1 MNRSR
6 LLRLVRFLP
15 FLLVLLLAPAPAAGH
30 GLNSAVLSLTEVDGH
45 EGRFRFRW
53 ETTSS
58 ALQSEFATP
67 AVFPSACKL
76 DGAFLD
82 CGHAGLVGAIELPW
96 LEGTETNVMVVIE
109 WRGGSRLVRV
119 LTGNNPSLVVYGIPA
134 SAGLRALR
142 PIAVDYTQLG
152 IEHILTG
159 FDHLLFVIALTLL
172 VRGGR
177 KLLGAVTA
185 FTVAHSLTLA
195 CAVFGWLTLPAP
207 PVEAAIALSIVLV
220 CGECIRPT
228 DSLASRA
235 PWAVTFAFGLL
246 HGLGFA
252 SSLLDIGLPERHVPT
267 ALLFFNVGV
276 EIGQLGVIALVVAL
290 RLLAARLPLQPA
302 TVRRGLV
309 YAMGGMAGYWSI
321 ERIAAMLTDVRL

>member
-1 MNRSR
+1 MTRSCLPR
-6 LLRLVRFLP
+6 LALFLP
-15 FLLVLLLAPAPAAGH
+15 LLLAVFLASAPARGH
-30 GLNSAVLSLTEVDGH
+30 ELNSAFLSLTEVEGH
-45 EGRFRFRW
+45 EGRFRLRW
-53 ETTSS
+53 EASS
-58 ALQSEFATP
+58 STLASELATP
-67 AVFPSACKL
+67 AVFPPPCKV

-82 CGHAGLVGAIELPW
+82 CGHDGLVGTIELPW

-109 WRGGSRLVRV
+109 WRSGSRLLRV
-119 LTGNNPSLVVYGIPA
+119 LTGSDPSLVVYGIPA

-142 PIAVDYTQLG
+142 PIVVDYTRLG
-152 IEHILTG
+152 IEHILAG
-159 FDHLLFVIALTLL
+159 FDHLLFVVALTLL

-195 CAVFGWLTLPAP
+195 CAVLGWLTLPAP
-207 PVEAAIALSIVLV
+207 PVEAAIALSIVLL
-220 CGECIRPT
+220 CGECIRQT
-228 DSLASRA
+228 DSLARRA

-252 SSLLDIGLPERHVPT
+252 SSLLDIGLPEAHVPT

-276 EIGQLGVIALVVAL
+276 EVGQLGVIALVVAL
-290 RLLAARLPLQPA
+290 RLVAARVPVRPA

-309 YAMGGMAGYWSI
+309 YAMGGVAGYWSI
-321 ERIAAMLTDVRL
+321 ERIVAALTGPSV

>member
-1 MNRSR
+1 MTRPC
-6 LLRLVRFLP
+6 LPWLARFLP
-15 FLLVLLLAPAPAAGH
+15 FLLAVILVSAPAGGH
-30 GLNSAVLSLTEVDGH
+30 ELNSASLSLTEVEGQD
-45 EGRFRFRW
+45 GRFLVRW
-53 ETTSS
+53 EASS
-58 ALQSEFATP
+58 PTLKSELATP
-67 AVFPSACKL
+67 AVFPPPCTL

-82 CGHAGLVGAIELPW
+82 CGHAGLVGTIELPW
-96 LEGTETNVMVVIE
+96 LEGTETSVMVVIE
-109 WRGGSRLVRV
+109 WRSGSRLLRV
-119 LTGNNPSLVVYGIPA
+119 LTGSDPSLVVYGIPA

-142 PIAVDYTQLG
+142 PIVVDYTWLG
-152 IEHILTG
+152 VEHILTG

-177 KLLGAVTA
+177 TLIGAVTA

-220 CGECIRPT
+220 CGECLRPT

-252 SSLLDIGLPERHVPT
+252 SSLLDIGLPEKHVPT

-276 EIGQLGVIALVVAL
+276 EVGQLGVIALVVAL
-290 RLLAARLPLQPA
+290 RLLAARVPVQPA
-302 TVRRGLV
+302 TVRRGLLYV
-309 YAMGGMAGYWSI
+309 MGGMAGYWSI
-321 ERIAAMLTDVRL
+321 ERIVAALTGPSV

>member
-1 MNRSR
+1 MNRLS
-6 LLRLVRFLP
+6 LLRLARALP
-15 FLLVLLLAPAPAAGH
+15 FLLAVLLASAPADSH
-30 GLNSAVLSLTEVDGH
+30 ELSSASLSLTEVEGH
-45 EGRFRFRW
+45 EGRFLVRW
-53 ETTSS
+53 EASS
-58 ALQSEFATP
+58 STLESELATP
-67 AVFPSACKL
+67 AVFPPPCKL

-82 CGHAGLVGAIELPW
+82 CGPTGLVGTIELPW
-96 LEGTETNVMVVIE
+96 LEGTETNVMVAIE
-109 WRGGSRLVRV
+109 WRSGSRSLRV
-119 LTGNNPSLVVYGIPA
+119 LTGSDPSLVVYGIPA

-142 PIAVDYTQLG
+142 PIVVDYTRLG

-159 FDHLLFVIALTLL
+159 FDHLLFVVALTLL

-177 KLLGAVTA
+177 KLVGAVTA

-195 CAVFGWLTLPAP
+195 CAVFGWLTLPSP
-207 PVEAAIALSIVLV
+207 PVEATIALSIVLV
-220 CGECIRPT
+220 CGECLRPA
-228 DSLASRA
+228 DSLARRA

-252 SSLLDIGLPERHVPT
+252 SSLLDIGLPEKHVPT

-290 RLLAARLPLQPA
+290 GLFAARIPLQPA
-302 TVRRGLV
+302 TVQRGLV

-321 ERIAAMLTDVRL
+321 ERIVATLTGASL

>member
-1 MNRSR
+1 MNRLSLPR
-6 LLRLVRFLP
+6 LARALP
-15 FLLVLLLAPAPAAGH
+15 FLLAVLLASAPADSH
-30 GLNSAVLSLTEVDGH
+30 ELNSASLSLTEVEGH
-45 EGRFRFRW
+45 EGRFLVRW
-53 ETTSS
+53 ETNSS
-58 ALQSEFATP
+58 TLASELATA
-67 AVFPSACKL
+67 AVFPPPCKL

-82 CGHAGLVGAIELPW
+82 CGHTGLVGTIELPW

-109 WRGGSRLVRV
+109 WRSGSRLLRV
-119 LTGNNPSLVVYGIPA
+119 LTGSNPSLVVYGIPA
-134 SAGLRALR
+134 SAGLGALR
-142 PIAVDYTQLG
+142 PIVVDYTRLG

-159 FDHLLFVIALTLL
+159 FDHLLFVVALTLL

-177 KLLGAVTA
+177 KLIGTVTA

-207 PVEAAIALSIVLV
+207 PVEATIALSIVLV
-220 CGECIRPT
+220 CGECLRPT
-228 DSLASRA
+228 DSLAHRA

-252 SSLLDIGLPERHVPT
+252 SSLLDIGLPEKHVPT

-290 RLLAARLPLQPA
+290 SLFAARVPMKPA
-302 TVRRGLV
+302 TVRRSLV
-309 YAMGGMAGYWSI
+309 YAMGGVAGYWSI
-321 ERIAAMLTDVRL
+321 ERIVATLTGPCL

>member
-1 MNRSR
+1 MTR
-6 LLRLVRFLP
+6 LCLHRLAWSLP
-15 FLLVLLLAPAPAAGH
+15 LLLAVLLAPAPAEGH
-30 GLNSAVLSLTEVDGH
+30 ELNSAFLSLTEVEGH
-45 EGRFRFRW
+45 DGRFLLRW
-53 ETTSS
+53 EASS
-58 ALQSEFATP
+58 STLRSELAAP
-67 AVFPSACKL
+67 AVFPPHCKL

-82 CGHAGLVGAIELPW
+82 CGDTGLVGTIELPW
-96 LEGTETNVMVVIE
+96 LEGAETSVMAVIE
-109 WRGGSRLVRV
+109 WRSGSRLVRV
-119 LTGNNPSLVVYGIPA
+119 LTGSNPGLVVYGIPD

-142 PIAVDYTQLG
+142 PIVVDYTRLG
-152 IEHILTG
+152 VEHILTG
-159 FDHLLFVIALTLL
+159 FDHLLFVVALTLL

-177 KLLGAVTA
+177 KLIGAVTA

-228 DSLASRA
+228 DSLARRA

-252 SSLLDIGLPERHVPT
+252 SSLLDIGLPEKHVPA

-290 RLLAARLPLQPA
+290 HLLAERASMQPA
-302 TVRRGLV
+302 KVRRGLV

-321 ERIAAMLTDVRL
+321 ERVVAALTGPSL

>member
-1 MNRSR
+1 MTR
-6 LLRLVRFLP
+6 LCLHRLAWSLP
-15 FLLVLLLAPAPAAGH
+15 LSLAVFMAPAPAGGH
-30 GLNSAVLSLTEVDGH
+30 ELNSASLSLTEVEGH
-45 EGRFRFRW
+45 EGRFLLHW
-53 ETTSS
+53 EASSS
-58 ALQSEFATP
+58 ALRSELAKP
-67 AVFPSACKL
+67 AVFPPPCKL

-82 CGHAGLVGAIELPW
+82 CGDAGLVGTIELPW
-96 LEGTETNVMVVIE
+96 LEGAETNVMVVIE
-109 WRGGSRLVRV
+109 WRNGSRLLRV
-119 LTGNNPSLVVYGIPA
+119 LTGSDPSLVVYGIPA
-134 SAGLRALR
+134 SAGLLALR
-142 PIAVDYTQLG
+142 PIVVDYTRLG
-152 IEHILTG
+152 VEHILTG

-177 KLLGAVTA
+177 KLIGAVTA

-207 PVEAAIALSIVLV
+207 PVEAAIALSIVMV

-228 DSLASRA
+228 DSLARRA
-235 PWAVTFAFGLL
+235 PWVVTFAFGLL

-252 SSLLDIGLPERHVPT
+252 SSLLDIGLPEKHVPT

-276 EIGQLGVIALVVAL
+276 EVGQLGVIALVVAL
-290 RLLAARLPLQPA
+290 RLFAERLPVQPA

-321 ERIAAMLTDVRL
+321 ERIVAALTGPSL

>member
-1 MNRSR
+1 MIRSCLPRLAR
-6 LLRLVRFLP
+6 LLP
-15 FLLVLLLAPAPAAGH
+15 LLLAVFLVSAPAVGH
-30 GLNSAVLSLTEVDGH
+30 ELNSAFLSLMEVEGH
-45 EGRFRFRW
+45 EGRFRVRW
-53 ETTSS
+53 ESS
-58 ALQSEFATP
+58 SYTLRSELATP
-67 AVFPSACKL
+67 AVFPPPCKL
-76 DGAFLD
+76 DGAYLD
-82 CGHAGLVGAIELPW
+82 CGHAGLVGTIDLPW

-109 WRGGSRLVRV
+109 WRNGSRLLRV
-119 LTGNNPSLVVYGIPA
+119 LTGSDPSLVVYGIPA
-134 SAGLRALR
+134 SAGLRALT
-142 PIAVDYTQLG
+142 PIMADYTWLG
-152 IEHILTG
+152 VEHILFG

-207 PVEAAIALSIVLV
+207 PVEAAIALSIVML
-220 CGECIRPT
+220 CGECLRPD
-228 DSLASRA
+228 DSLARRA

-252 SSLLDIGLPERHVPT
+252 SSLLDIGLPEQHVPT

-290 RLLAARLPLQPA
+290 GLLAARVPLQPA

-309 YAMGGMAGYWSI
+309 YAMGGVAGYWSI
-321 ERIAAMLTDVRL
+321 ERIVATLAGPSV

>member
-1 MNRSR
+1 MNRRCLPWLAR
-6 LLRLVRFLP
+6 LLP
-15 FLLVLLLAPAPAAGH
+15 FLLAVFLASAPADGH
-30 GLNSAVLSLTEVDGH
+30 ELNSASLSLTEVEGH
-45 EGRFRFRW
+45 EGRFLVGW
-53 ETTSS
+53 QASS
-58 ALQSEFATP
+58 STLQSELATP
-67 AVFPSACKL
+67 AVFPPPCKL

-82 CGHAGLVGAIELPW
+82 CGQAGLVGAIELPW

-109 WRGGSRLVRV
+109 WRSGSRLFRV
-119 LTGNNPSLVVYGIPA
+119 LTGSDPSVVVYGIPS
-134 SAGLRALR
+134 SAGLRALK
-142 PIAVDYTQLG
+142 PIVVDYTWLG
-152 IEHILTG
+152 VEHILTG
-159 FDHLLFVIALTLL
+159 FDHLLFVVALTLL

-177 KLLGAVTA
+177 KLVGAVTA

-220 CGECIRPT
+220 CGECIRPN
-228 DSLASRA
+228 DSLARRA

-290 RLLAARLPLQPA
+290 SLFAARIPVQPA

-321 ERIAAMLTDVRL
+321 ERIVATLTGPSL